1 MVTAHDVLEFDIA
14 FLEAQM
20 VLWIIWMIWDNK
32 ESKTNCIVLSAKENN
47 LEGHK
52 RTGLIYI
59 EVAHFNSKYSDV
71 SIIHVL
77 LAHV

>member
-1 MVTAHDVLEFDIA
+1 MPHFVLECAIA
-14 FLEAQM
+14 FLELQK
-20 VLWIIWMIWDNK
+20 VLCSIWMIWDNK
-32 ESKTNCIVLSAKENN
+32 ESETNCIVLTAKEIN

-71 SIIHVL
+71 SISHVL
-77 LAHV
+77 LAHE

>member
-1 MVTAHDVLEFDIA
+1 
-14 FLEAQM
+14 
-20 VLWIIWMIWDNK
+20 MISDNR
-32 ESKTNCIVLSAKENN
+32 ESKMNCIVLTANKIN

-71 SIIHVL
+71 SISHVL
-77 LAHV
+77 LAHE